1 MYKPEP
7 LWSQVTQT
15 FFKGCLIVL
24 PLLLSVYFLV
34 WMLNSFDGLFNR
46 LLPPHILGGQELPFG
61 IGIFLGI
68 VLIFLAGLSVRLPFF
83 RFLESWIEGVFH
95 KIPIVGTV
103 FSSLS
108 DIMRYLKP
116 MRGTNTHGKS
126 VIVTLANSDFKIAG
140 FLTRDGLDD
149 LPTSDNLKDHVA
161 VYIPLAYM
169 VGGGFTIFVRRDQV
183 HALDLSF
190 EKAMQLSLT
199 AWMAHNDAPG
209 PTPAK

>member
-1 MYKPEP
+1 MYKPES

-15 FFKGCLIVL
+15 FLKGCLIVL
-24 PLLLSVYFLV
+24 PLLLSIYFLV

-46 LLPPHILGGQELPFG
+46 LLHPFIFGSQELHFG
-61 IGIFLGI
+61 IGILLGI
-68 VLIFLAGLSVRLPFF
+68 VLIFLAGLSTRLAFF

-95 KIPIVGTV
+95 RIPIVGTV
-103 FSSLS
+103 FSSLN

-116 MRGTNTHGKS
+116 MRGTNGHGKS

-140 FLTRDGLDD
+140 FLTRDGLGD
-149 LPTSDNLKDHVA
+149 LPTNDNLKDHVA

-183 HALDLSF
+183 QTLDLPF

-199 AWMAHNDAPG
+199 AWMAHNEAPG
-209 PTPAK
+209 TTPSK